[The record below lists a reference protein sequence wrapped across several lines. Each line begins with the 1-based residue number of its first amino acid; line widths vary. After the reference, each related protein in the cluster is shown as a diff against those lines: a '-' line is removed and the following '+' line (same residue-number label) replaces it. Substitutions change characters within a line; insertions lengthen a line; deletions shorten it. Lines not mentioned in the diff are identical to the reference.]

1 MSSQPFGARHSLS
14 ALSGLAVGLRVRVQ
28 LRPIQR
34 AIFSGARNLSLQALT
49 SELAEMVSTLRV
61 RSYGLRSQLEEVTS
75 ALQGNVECAS
85 WAYARRAAL
94 DLAGLLSL
102 CWRKRLADA
111 ERCRCGEE
119 AALRIAELCQAEVR

>member
-28 LRPIQR
+28 LRPIQP

-61 RSYGLRSQLEEVTS
+61 RSYGLRSQLEEVTC
-75 ALQGNVECAS
+75 ALQANVECGS
-85 WAYARRAAL
+85 WPYARRAAL
-94 DLAGLLSL
+94 DLSGLLSL
-102 CWRKRLADA
+102 CRRKRLADG
-111 ERCRCGEE
+111 ERSRRGEQ
-119 AALRIAELCQAEVR
+119 AALHVADLIQAEVC